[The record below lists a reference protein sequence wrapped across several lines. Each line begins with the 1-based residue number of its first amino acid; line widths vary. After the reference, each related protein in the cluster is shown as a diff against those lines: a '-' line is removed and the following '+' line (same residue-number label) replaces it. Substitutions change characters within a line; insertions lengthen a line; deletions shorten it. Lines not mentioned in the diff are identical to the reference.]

1 MSTIKLRQSCEQFK
15 KVVGK
20 EISDIQEMALKEI
33 PEVLMKYPENEG
45 EYHPSSY
52 LRLLMFYL
60 YKNGYKRTCKEF
72 VRRGRKMRNQGRGKV

>member
-33 PEVLMKYPENEG
+33 PDVLMKYPENEG
-45 EYHPSSY
+45 EYHPS
-52 LRLLMFYL
+52 
-60 YKNGYKRTCKEF
+60 C
-72 VRRGRKMRNQGRGKV
+72 